1 MPGLMMTLTVPG
13 EAPTIAEAARH
24 LGVAESALDHHFGV
38 VAVDPR
44 HGIYTVLV
52 DEKVAGALGAGPS
65 GPFANPRIEP
75 YGPPAVSG
83 HVPVPAKPA
92 RRRHRADG

>member
-13 EAPTIAEAARH
+13 EAPTLAEAAKH
-24 LGVAESALDHHFGV
+24 LGVAESALDRHFGV

-52 DEKVAGALGAGPS
+52 DEKVAGTLAAGPA
-65 GPFANPRIEP
+65 GPFANPRIQP
-75 YGPPAVSG
+75 YGPPAVNAAA
-83 HVPVPAKPA
+83 PAAAKPA
-92 RRRHRADG
+92 RRHRRTDR